1 MGRTFNTNGYCDPDL
16 HYMVNLTDRLSYIKS
31 MIDAGYY
38 FSINKARQYGKTTT
52 LSALADYIAEDYNII
67 NLDFQGFSY
76 DDFKSEQSFI
86 IDFSRQILLC
96 TDNLPAD
103 IEKEFEQYS
112 NKKMDNLTL
121 SVLFISLL
129 KLCKKSQKKIVL
141 IIDEADSATNNQV
154 FLDFLAQLRFYYLR
168 RKKTAT
174 FQSVILACVYDIRI
188 IRQNSP
194 WNMREG
200 NESNECLHSFDDC
213 PRDHR
218 MLAFYDI
225 AADFDVDMSFSP
237 EDISGMLAQ
246 YEDDHHTGMNIHEIS
261 DLIYEYTSG
270 YPFLVS
276 RLCKL
281 MDEKIAPAEHFADTK
296 NVWTKSGFLGAVKLL
311 LSEKNALFES
321 LIGKLNNYPALR
333 HMLYLLLFQGQAI
346 MYNADDTATD
356 MLLMFGFLK
365 AEHETVRIANRIF
378 ETRLYNYFLT
388 LPEAQNGDLYRLALQ
403 NRNLFIQN
411 GQLDMKCV
419 LAKFVEH
426 FDDIYGDLEQTF
438 YEEDGRRYFMLYL
451 KPIIN
456 GVGNYYVEAQTRNQE
471 RTDLIIDYLG
481 IQYIIEMKVWRGNAY
496 NKRGEQQLIDYLD
509 HYHLKTG
516 YMLSFNF
523 NQKKTPGIKEIRI
536 NDKILIEAV
545 V

>member
-1 MGRTFNTNGYCDPDL
+1 MSPPCPFSHKLTNPEIATLQKISNELHFPVKFFLENCPIDIKDSPTYFRSLLTTGKRYHKEQEAKLQLIKIIYEYLSEYLTFQPT
-16 HYMVNLTDRLSYIKS
+16 
-31 MIDAGYY
+31 
-38 FSINKARQYGKTTT
+38 
-52 LSALADYIAEDYNII
+52 
-67 NLDFQGFSY
+67 
-76 DDFKSEQSFI
+76 
-86 IDFSRQILLC
+86 
-96 TDNLPAD
+96 NLPVIDKDAD
-103 IEKEFEQYS
+103 IEDIASALRDCWGLGRKPI
-112 NKKMDNLTL
+112 DNL
-121 SVLFISLL
+121 
-129 KLCKKSQKKIVL
+129 
-141 IIDEADSATNNQV
+141 
-154 FLDFLAQLRFYYLR
+154 
-168 RKKTAT
+168 
-174 FQSVILACVYDIRI
+174 VYKA
-188 IRQNSP
+188 
-194 WNMREG
+194 
-200 NESNECLHSFDDC
+200 ESNGL
-213 PRDHR
+213 
-218 MLAFYDI
+218 I
-225 AADFDVDMSFSP
+225 VIDFDVDMSFSP

>member
-1 MGRTFNTNGYCDPDL
+1 
-16 HYMVNLTDRLSYIKS
+16 
-31 MIDAGYY
+31 
-38 FSINKARQYGKTTT
+38 
-52 LSALADYIAEDYNII
+52 
-67 NLDFQGFSY
+67 
-76 DDFKSEQSFI
+76 
-86 IDFSRQILLC
+86 
-96 TDNLPAD
+96 
-103 IEKEFEQYS
+103 
-112 NKKMDNLTL
+112 MDNLTL

-174 FQSVILACVYDIRI
+174 FQSVILACVYDIRNI
-188 IRQNSP
+188 RQKIRPDEVHRQNSP
-194 WNMREG
+194 WN
-200 NESNECLHSFDDC
+200 
-213 PRDHR
+213 
-218 MLAFYDI
+218 I